1 MAQQQSAGQP
11 LWATPTRG
19 RLRKVVTVVDEVLLE
34 LGRPVATP
42 VRRVAAAAVIENP
55 WAGRGFVADLQ
66 PEVEEI
72 APGIG
77 RLLTDRLIDTLG
89 GVEHVEAFGKAA
101 VVGLDGEIE
110 HGGALIHTPY
120 FGNVLRELTEGTS
133 IIVFSDDRLAAGE
146 PLTVP
151 VWHKTAAATRS
162 HYQTVQIR
170 VPDAPRPDEIV
181 VVAAAA
187 SGPRPNARIG
197 DRRQDPVV
205 RLADLETAR

>member
-1 MAQQQSAGQP
+1 MSTGV
-11 LWATPTRG
+11 
-19 RLRKVVTVVDEVLLE
+19 RKVVTVVEEVLLE

-42 VRRVAAAAVIENP
+42 VRRVAVAAVLRNP
-55 WAGRGFVADLQ
+55 WSGHGFVADLQ
-66 PEVEEI
+66 PEVEAV
-72 APGIG
+72 APELAQ
-77 RLLTDRLIDTLG
+77 LLTGKLIDALG
-89 GVEHVEAFGKAA
+89 GADRVEAFGKAA

-133 IIVFSDDRLAAGE
+133 IIVFSDDRLPAGE

-151 VWHKTAAATRS
+151 LWHKTAAATRS

-170 VPDAPRPDEIV
+170 VPDAPRPDELV

-197 DRRQDPVV
+197 DRRTDPAV
-205 RLADLETAR
+205 RLVDLLESAR

>member
-1 MAQQQSAGQP
+1 MAQQHRMAGGQP
-11 LWATPTRG
+11 ISN
-19 RLRKVVTVVDEVLLE
+19 LRKVVTVVDEVVLE
-34 LGRPVATP
+34 LGRPVAAP
-42 VRRVAAAAVIENP
+42 VRRVAAAAVIRNP

-66 PEVEEI
+66 PDVEDL
-72 APGIG
+72 APGLG
-77 RLLTDRLIDTLG
+77 RLLAGRLIETLG
-89 GVEHVEAFGKAA
+89 GVERIESFGKAA

-120 FGNVLRELTEGTS
+120 FGNVLRELAEGTS

-170 VPDAPRPDEIV
+170 IPDAPRPDEIV
-181 VVAAAA
+181 VIAAAA

-197 DRRQDPVV
+197 DRRSDPVV
-205 RLADLETAR
+205 RLADLENAR

>member
-1 MAQQQSAGQP
+1 MSRASCGI
-11 LWATPTRG
+11 
-19 RLRKVVTVVDEVLLE
+19 RKVVTVVDEVLLE

-42 VRRVAAAAVIENP
+42 VRRVAAAAVVRNP

-66 PEVEEI
+66 PEVEEL
-72 APGIG
+72 APELAQI
-77 RLLTDRLIDTLG
+77 LTGRLIDTLG
-89 GVEHVEAFGKAA
+89 GVDRVEAFGKAA
-101 VVGLDGEIE
+101 VVGLNGEIE

-133 IIVFSDDRLAAGE
+133 IIVFSDDRLPAGE

-151 VWHKTAAATRS
+151 LWHKTAAATRS

-170 VPDAPRPDEIV
+170 IPDGPRPDELV
-181 VVAAAA
+181 VIAAAS

-197 DRRQDPVV
+197 DRRTDPSV
-205 RLADLETAR
+205 RLADLQNLENAR

>member
-1 MAQQQSAGQP
+1 M
-11 LWATPTRG
+11 
-19 RLRKVVTVVDEVLLE
+19 VDEVLLE
-34 LGRPVATP
+34 LGHPVATP
-42 VRRVAAAAVIENP
+42 VRRVAVAAVIENP

-66 PEVEEI
+66 PEVENI

-77 RLLTDRLIDTLG
+77 RLLTDRLIETLG
-89 GVEHVEAFGKAA
+89 GVDRVEAFGKAA
-101 VVGLDGEIE
+101 IVGLDGEIE

-120 FGNVLRELTEGTS
+120 FGNVLRELTDGTS
-133 IIVFSDDRLAAGE
+133 IIVFSDDRLSAGE

-205 RLADLETAR
+205 RLADLETTR

>member
-1 MAQQQSAGQP
+1 MSTGV
-11 LWATPTRG
+11 
-19 RLRKVVTVVDEVLLE
+19 RKVVTVIEEVLLE

-42 VRRVAAAAVIENP
+42 VRRVAVAAVLRNP

-66 PEVEEI
+66 PEVEAV
-72 APGIG
+72 APELAQ
-77 RLLTDRLIDTLG
+77 LLTGKLIDALG
-89 GVEHVEAFGKAA
+89 GADRVEAFGKAA

-133 IIVFSDDRLAAGE
+133 IIVFSDDRLPAGE

-151 VWHKTAAATRS
+151 LWHKTAAATRS

-170 VPDAPRPDEIV
+170 VPDAPRPDELV

-197 DRRQDPVV
+197 DRRTDPAV
-205 RLADLETAR
+205 RLVDLLESTR

>member
-1 MAQQQSAGQP
+1 MSGAIAGV
-11 LWATPTRG
+11 
-19 RLRKVVTVVDEVLLE
+19 RKVVTVVDEVLLE
-34 LGRPVATP
+34 LGRPVAVP
-42 VRRVAAAAVIENP
+42 VRRVAAAAVIRNP

-66 PEVEEI
+66 PAVEDV
-72 APGIG
+72 APGLARMLTG
-77 RLLTDRLIDTLG
+77 RLLDELG
-89 GVEHVEAFGKAA
+89 GAEWIEAFGKAA

-151 VWHKTAAATRS
+151 LWHKTAAATRS
-162 HYQTVQIR
+162 HYQTVQLR

-181 VVAAAA
+181 VIAAGA

-197 DRRQDPVV
+197 DRRTDPVV
-205 RLADLETAR
+205 RLADLENA

>member
-1 MAQQQSAGQP
+1 M
-11 LWATPTRG
+11 TVV
-19 RLRKVVTVVDEVLLE
+19 RKVVTVVEEVLLE

-42 VRRVAAAAVIENP
+42 VRRVAVAAVLRNP

-66 PEVEEI
+66 PAVEEV
-72 APGIG
+72 APELAQ
-77 RLLTDRLIDTLG
+77 LLTGKLIDALG
-89 GVEHVEAFGKAA
+89 GADRVEAFGKAA

-120 FGNVLRELTEGTS
+120 FGNVLRELTGGTS
-133 IIVFSDDRLAAGE
+133 IIVFSDDRLPAGE

-151 VWHKTAAATRS
+151 LWHKTAAATRS

-170 VPDAPRPDEIV
+170 VPDAPRPDELV

-197 DRRQDPVV
+197 DRRTDPAV
-205 RLADLETAR
+205 RLLDLEKLESAR

>member
-1 MAQQQSAGQP
+1 MTGV
-11 LWATPTRG
+11 
-19 RLRKVVTVVDEVLLE
+19 RKVVTVVDEVLQE
-34 LGRPVATP
+34 LGRPVAVP
-42 VRRVAAAAVIENP
+42 VRRVAAAAVIRNP

-72 APGIG
+72 APGLAQLLTG
-77 RLLTDRLIDTLG
+77 RLIEALG

-101 VVGLDGEIE
+101 VVGLNGEIE

-133 IIVFSDDRLAAGE
+133 VIVFSDDRLPAGE

-151 VWHKTAAATRS
+151 LWHKTAATTRS

-170 VPDAPRPDEIV
+170 IPDAPRPDELV
-181 VVAAAA
+181 VVAAAS

-197 DRRQDPVV
+197 DRRTDPAV
-205 RLADLETAR
+205 RLADLEKAL

>member
-1 MAQQQSAGQP
+1 MAQQASAGQQ
-11 LWATPTRG
+11 LWVTPTRG

-77 RLLTDRLIDTLG
+77 RLLTDRLIETLG

>member
-1 MAQQQSAGQP
+1 MSTGV
-11 LWATPTRG
+11 
-19 RLRKVVTVVDEVLLE
+19 RKVVTVVEEVLLE

-42 VRRVAAAAVIENP
+42 VRRVAVAAVLRNP
-55 WAGRGFVADLQ
+55 WAGHGFVADLQ
-66 PEVEEI
+66 PEVEAV
-72 APGIG
+72 APELAQ
-77 RLLTDRLIDTLG
+77 LLTGKLIDALG
-89 GVEHVEAFGKAA
+89 GADRVEAFGKAA

-133 IIVFSDDRLAAGE
+133 IIVFSDDRLPAGE

-151 VWHKTAAATRS
+151 LWHKTAAATRS

-170 VPDAPRPDEIV
+170 VPDAPRPDELV

-197 DRRQDPVV
+197 DRRTDPAV
-205 RLADLETAR
+205 RLVDLLESAR